1 MTLWNALLPAAMVG
15 TARQAPVAPAQ
26 PGEVGALLSDVAAA
40 QATPAGQLLAM
51 AAVLANCAAAAGP
64 THSPLPEYALA
75 AAETLS
81 VLDQPDWLACLPWLW
96 SQAPLRLQQ
105 QYLLAIAR
113 REQRLPHVSLPEALE
128 AARANS
134 KLHAYLP
141 PVLGE
146 RGRWLAQHNPAWAF
160 ALSSGAPA
168 EADSIWEEGN
178 LAQRVVWLSAARR
191 RDPAT
196 ARARLQ
202 AALPILPAR
211 ERAALLETFV
221 HGLSAD
227 DEMLLDSLSQRDRSR
242 DVRDAARTLLLRLPD
257 SRWVQQV
264 GARLASL
271 LDQHDGVWLLRTPTE
286 FDPDWKQDG
295 VEMTPP
301 QYISP
306 PISERTWW
314 LSQLLAMT
322 PLSWWCSHTGMSL
335 AGLLDWASEQEHG
348 CDIVRAWSE
357 LLLRAPDREA
367 IAQVMVHP
375 FFIQNVYGYQQHAL
389 QKYLP
394 ADLREPYWLSIP
406 MEKNHEWQT
415 ISSIVPYVLEAY
427 EQPESEIS
435 AVLSASIIEHF
446 AHCLQR
452 YGPNVAYEV
461 RQLLLEVCCVFS
473 PDSMSLALARWRPI
487 LQEASW
493 LHTLEQLA
501 QVRALIRH

>member
-242 DVRDAARTLLLRLPD
+242 DVRDAARTISQPC
-257 SRWVQQV
+257 SCS
-264 GARLASL
+264 LAQSSKPAS
-271 LDQHDGVWLLRTPTE
+271 DMPVWLHHQLS
-286 FDPDWKQDG
+286 G
-295 VEMTPP
+295 VM
-301 QYISP
+301 
-306 PISERTWW
+306 
-314 LSQLLAMT
+314 
-322 PLSWWCSHTGMSL
+322 
-335 AGLLDWASEQEHG
+335 AS
-348 CDIVRAWSE
+348 
-357 LLLRAPDREA
+357 
-367 IAQVMVHP
+367 
-375 FFIQNVYGYQQHAL
+375 N
-389 QKYLP
+389 
-394 ADLREPYWLSIP
+394 
-406 MEKNHEWQT
+406 
-415 ISSIVPYVLEAY
+415 
-427 EQPESEIS
+427 
-435 AVLSASIIEHF
+435 
-446 AHCLQR
+446 
-452 YGPNVAYEV
+452 
-461 RQLLLEVCCVFS
+461 
-473 PDSMSLALARWRPI
+473 
-487 LQEASW
+487 
-493 LHTLEQLA
+493 
-501 QVRALIRH
+501 